1 MNLTEGVPLL
11 EACRMRSLTMLMVAL
26 ALAFGAGVAAPA
38 AAQTDPVLETPAPA
52 AVTTIPP
59 IVWTL
64 IEFPGVG
71 PIDEL
76 GRYTAQFLPDGQVS
90 IRADCN
96 WVAGVWT
103 AGTDGTLDITIT
115 QTTLVGCPPDSL
127 EQPFVVNMDEATFY
141 ALDSF
146 LLTITGPQGTMAF
159 APAMPAMA

>member
-1 MNLTEGVPLL
+1 
-11 EACRMRSLTMLMVAL
+11 MRSLPMLIFAL
-26 ALAFGAGVAAPA
+26 ALAFGAGHAAPA
-38 AAQTDPVLETPAPA
+38 AAQTDPVLQTPPPA

-59 IVWTL
+59 IVWNL

-71 PIDEL
+71 PIAEP
-76 GRYTAQFLPDGQVS
+76 GRYTAQFLPDGQIS

-96 WVAGVWT
+96 WVAGFWT

-115 QTTLVGCPPDSL
+115 QTTLAGCPPDSL

-141 ALDSF
+141 TLDGF
-146 LLTITGPQGTMAF
+146 LLTIAGPQGTMAF